1 MFVLFGLC
9 VLVWALFEL
18 INENLT
24 TLLID
29 FTSHQTFV
37 WCEDHAQYLVLERHW
52 NACSLQLQETG
63 TSHIPI
69 IKWSTVHICLISCY
83 INPKW
88 RWIQLAA
95 GISKIS
101 FTSAKK
107 NFIQLP
113 HLIWRWYLVMNHIK
127 CLAVSWPRFCRA
139 TLPCLSESPPFKKK
153 KEKNTNYTGTHLE
166 FDTNLHICFS
176 VSSVPVLSWLMG
188 DAYFK
193 ICYFL
198 DMKSLMLYIHW
209 CNILRF

>member
-1 MFVLFGLC
+1 MHPSCAYVCTFWFVCFGLSFIWTHKWKSDHFINRFYITSNIC
-9 VLVWALFEL
+9 VMWGPCAIL
-18 INENLT
+18 
-24 TLLID
+24 
-29 FTSHQTFV
+29 S
-37 WCEDHAQYLVLERHW
+37 LERHW

-176 VSSVPVLSWLMG
+176 VLSVPVLS
-188 DAYFK
+188 
-193 ICYFL
+193 
-198 DMKSLMLYIHW
+198 
-209 CNILRF
+209 